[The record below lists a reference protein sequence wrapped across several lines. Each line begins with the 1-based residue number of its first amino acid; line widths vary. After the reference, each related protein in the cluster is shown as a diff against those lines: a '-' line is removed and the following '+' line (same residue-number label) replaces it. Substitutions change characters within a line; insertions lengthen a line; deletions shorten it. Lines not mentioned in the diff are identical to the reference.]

1 MYQKKANSQ
10 KKVNFLTI
18 QDLNNLI
25 SSAIPAITI
34 LGTIFGASI
43 TYKYLDSINQK
54 SIFPDI
60 IGTPSAFLSV
70 SIVFSLML
78 FCLFLSLSIPYSI
91 LFFNEHKKTERK
103 RIIYGMNQLLFCLV
117 SCSPIFLF
125 LILVWVELNSRSIV
139 ALMLISPLLIY
150 LIGTYYYERKFLKKC
165 KNAKGSKI
173 LRT

>member
-60 IGTPSAFLSV
+60 IGTPSAFFKCINSV
-70 SIVFSLML
+70 FFNAI
-78 FCLFLSLSIPYSI
+78 LSIFIFINS
-91 LFFNEHKKTERK
+91 LFH
-103 RIIYGMNQLLFCLV
+103 IIF
-117 SCSPIFLF
+117 
-125 LILVWVELNSRSIV
+125 
-139 ALMLISPLLIY
+139 
-150 LIGTYYYERKFLKKC
+150 
-165 KNAKGSKI
+165 
-173 LRT
+173 